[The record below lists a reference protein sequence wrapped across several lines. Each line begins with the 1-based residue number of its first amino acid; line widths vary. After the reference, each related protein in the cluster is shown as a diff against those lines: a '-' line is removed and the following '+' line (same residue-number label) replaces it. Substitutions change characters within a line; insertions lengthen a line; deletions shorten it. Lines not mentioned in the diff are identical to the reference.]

1 MGVPFHHRTCL
12 YSLTF
17 CSSILIGS
25 SDASGNCKRIPN
37 SNFCAAQS
45 ANWRA
50 LSIVTKFL
58 AFTDTSTCTC
68 CQELDGHWTC
78 KKRLL
83 LLYSYCNLFVLGFMA
98 KKEPMPFMQFI
109 SPYLVI
115 IADQRFFLAKMKNP
129 PHRERGATK
138 LDRVLV

>member
-1 MGVPFHHRTCL
+1 MLV
-12 YSLTF
+12 
-17 CSSILIGS
+17 
-25 SDASGNCKRIPN
+25 KRERQPETQFTTQLKFLWSTIR
-37 SNFCAAQS
+37 

-50 LSIVTKFL
+50 LSIATKFL
-58 AFTDTSTCTC
+58 AFTDNSTCTC

-109 SPYLVI
+109 SPYSVI
-115 IADQRFFLAKMKNP
+115 IADQRFILARMKNP
-129 PHRERGATK
+129 PPRERGATK
-138 LDRVLV
+138 LDHVLV